1 MIDRNRIP
9 TDYQFAG
16 CKCALRMLR
25 ESDRDDYMEVNWEN
39 SIVGSAYNIL
49 EFVDALWKT
58 ASSVDVTIVIL
69 EGVNYTFA
77 GYINLQNIETE
88 EPEIGISILKKY
100 QGQGMG
106 TEAMKLLLKML
117 REVYGADQTYVARVD
132 ARNHASRR
140 MMEKTGFKEEGEQE
154 GTFARFFRNF
164 SESVGEEG
172 MEKFARKYMDDEEE
186 IKDMVEESR
195 EIWYHITISGID
207 CCGY

>member
-1 MIDRNRIP
+1 MIDRNKIP
-9 TDYQFAG
+9 ADYQLIG
-16 CKCALRMLR
+16 RKCALRMLR
-25 ESDRDDYMEVNWEN
+25 ESDRENYMEVNREN
-39 SIVGSAYNIL
+39 SIVGNAYNIP

-69 EGVNYTFA
+69 EGVNHIFA
-77 GYINLQNIETE
+77 GYINLQNIENE

-100 QGQGMG
+100 QSQGMG

-117 REVYGADQTYVARVD
+117 WKTYGADQTYVAKVD

-140 MMEKTGFKEEGEQE
+140 MMEKIGLIEEREQE

-164 SESVGEEG
+164 SESIGAEG
-172 MEKFARKYMDDEEE
+172 MEKFAQKYMNNEEE
-186 IKDMVEESR
+186 IEDMVEESR
-195 EIWYHITISGID
+195 EIWYHITVPAND